1 MLMTDKKTE
10 NKEVSAQELSATL
23 EEATL
28 QLIQDHKLT
37 GQIKYADLAEL
48 IAIPYE
54 LDTEGIDRLIQKV
67 EDNGIAIVGEDGGPT
82 KQQLV

>member
-28 QLIQDHKLT
+28 QLIQDHK
-37 GQIKYADLAEL
+37 
-48 IAIPYE
+48 
-54 LDTEGIDRLIQKV
+54 R
-67 EDNGIAIVGEDGGPT
+67 N
-82 KQQLV
+82 